1 MPALYVAL
9 RAFECLLAV
18 SLLIQTIEYLRMTPV
33 QQLDALWRWD
43 IQRDDL
49 AHASTALR
57 RLFDWLYRD
66 RVHHAHLLLRL
77 GAAASLFAGSSIVS
91 ASFLFASQV
100 VILIRWRGAFNGGSD
115 FMTVIALTGLVIAHW
130 GRLFVDPALAWQ
142 AGLGYVC
149 IHAMTSYFISGAIK
163 LFSAEWRRGIA
174 LPYFLDG
181 GIHGPLAPDSAFRRR
196 DVAILCSWS
205 FILWECAVPLVL
217 LGPVFAIAFCAVAT
231 LFHFLVFVFFGLN
244 RFVWAWMVSYPA
256 IIYCATLW

>member
-9 RAFECLLAV
+9 RAFECLLAI
-18 SLLIQTIEYLRMTPV
+18 SLLIQTIEFLRLAPV
-33 QQLDALWRWD
+33 QERDALWSWD
-43 IQRDDL
+43 VQRGDV
-49 AHASTALR
+49 AHASAPTR
-57 RLFDWLYRD
+57 KLFDWLYRD
-66 RVHHAHLLLRL
+66 RLHHAHLLLRL

-91 ASFLFASQV
+91 ATLLFASQLI
-100 VILIRWRGAFNGGSD
+100 ILIRWRGAFNGGSD
-115 FMTVIALTGLVIAHW
+115 FMTIVALTGLMVARW
-130 GRLFVDPALAWQ
+130 GQLIVDPALAWK

-149 IHAMTSYFISGAIK
+149 IHAMTSYFISGTIK
-163 LFSAEWRRGIA
+163 LFSAEWRHGVA

-181 GIHGPLAPDSAFRRR
+181 GIHGPLAADSAFRRR
-196 DVAILCSWS
+196 GIAIVCSWA

-217 LGPVFAIAFCAVAT
+217 LGPAFAVAFCSVAL